1 MKELIIVG
9 AGPAGITA
17 GIYAARKKMDF
28 LIITENVGGQAFLT
42 VNIENYVGYQFI
54 TGPELIEKFKKHLE
68 EFNVELRKNER
79 VKKVSKEGEVVKVFS
94 EKGEYKSKTLII
106 ATGRKPKKLNVKGE
120 LEYRSRGVS
129 YCATCDGP
137 LFSGK
142 DIAVIGGG
150 NSGFDV
156 VLQMVKICKRVY
168 LIEKKEELSADKIMI
183 EKSIESGKVEIY
195 KGYSVI
201 EIYGDEF
208 VRGIKIKKN
217 NKIEDLKVE
226 GVFIE
231 IGTVPNSEI
240 IENIEKNEAE
250 EIIVACGEGAKA
262 AIASF
267 NYINRY

>member
-1 MKELIIVG
+1 M
-9 AGPAGITA
+9 
-17 GIYAARKKMDF
+17 
-28 LIITENVGGQAFLT
+28 
-42 VNIENYVGYQFI
+42 
-54 TGPELIEKFKKHLE
+54 
-68 EFNVELRKNER
+68 
-79 VKKVSKEGEVVKVFS
+79 
-94 EKGEYKSKTLII
+94 
-106 ATGRKPKKLNVKGE
+106 
-120 LEYRSRGVS
+120 S

-168 LIEKKEELSADKIMI
+168 LIEKKEELSADRIMI

-217 NKIEDLKVE
+217 N
-226 GVFIE
+226 
-231 IGTVPNSEI
+231 SE
-240 IENIEKNEAE
+240 KRHL
-250 EIIVACGEGAKA
+250 CG
-262 AIASF
+262 F
-267 NYINRY
+267 